1 MYMFLDIRCYPPP
14 PSFRVAVIFF
24 LELYMNIYIN
34 ITIGYMSLNIR
45 CTPPPPPPFRVAVIF
60 FWNVALKRCSIFC
73 LKYASK

>member
-1 MYMFLDIRCYPPP
+1 MYMFLDIRCYPP

-24 LELYMNIYIN
+24 LELYEYIN

-45 CTPPPPPPFRVAVIF
+45 CTPPPPFRVAVIF

>member
-1 MYMFLDIRCYPPP
+1 MFLDIRCYPP

-45 CTPPPPPPFRVAVIF
+45 CTPPPSFPGCRDF
-60 FWNVALKRCSIFC
+60 FLERSIKALFYFLFKIR
-73 LKYASK
+73 K

>member
-14 PSFRVAVIFF
+14 FPSCRDIFF
-24 LELYMNIYIN
+24 LELHEYITCN
-34 ITIGYMSLNIR
+34 ITIVYMSLNIR